1 MTLPASGSISTT
13 QVRTEIGG
21 SGAIVIPSTEVRTL
35 TGVAAGQIVL
45 PNDFW
50 GKSSLSPAPSGT
62 TLYDSGGGTGAW
74 SYTHS
79 AYAAQTIT
87 VEIWGGG
94 ASGAGSNTGGK
105 TPTIGYQGG
114 GGAGYSKSTYY
125 IANGGTVSGSVGAGG
140 SAPGSA
146 NINGNA
152 GGNTTCTQTG
162 QTANGGGAPTAGSSA
177 GSGGGAS
184 GGNVTNTS
192 GEAGTAVFT
201 PSDINTAY
209 GGASP
214 NGGARASSGASGN
227 APGGGGGGQVGAGAN
242 GKILVKAQ

>member
-1 MTLPASGSISTT
+1 MTLPASGPITFA
-13 QVRTEIGG
+13 QIRAEIGG
-21 SGAIVIPSTEVRTL
+21 SGPIVLPSTETRTL
-35 TGVAAGQIVL
+35 SGVASGPIVC

-62 TLYDSGGGTGAW
+62 TLLSQTSSGAW
-74 SYTHS
+74 SYTHTG
-79 AYAAQTIT
+79 YAAQTIT

-105 TPTIGYQGG
+105 SPVVGYQGG
-114 GGAGYSKSTYY
+114 GAGAYSKSTYS
-125 IANGGTVSGSVGAGG
+125 IANGGTISGSVGAGG

-146 NINGNA
+146 NVNGNA
-152 GGNTTCTQTG
+152 GGNTTCSQTG
-162 QTANGGGAPTAGSSA
+162 QTANGGGAPTAGGSA

-184 GGNVTNTS
+184 GGNVANTS
-192 GEAGTAVFT
+192 GESGTAVFT

-214 NGGARASSGASGN
+214 NGGARATSGAAGN

-242 GKILVKAQ
+242 GQILIKAA

>member
-1 MTLPASGSISTT
+1 MTLPSSGSISTT

-21 SGAIVIPSTEVRTL
+21 SGAIVIPSADVRTL
-35 TGVAAGQIVL
+35 TGVASGAVVL
-45 PNDFW
+45 PTDFY
-50 GKSSLSPAPSGT
+50 GKSWLTPAPSGT
-62 TLYDSGGGTGAW
+62 TLFTQSTAGSW

-79 AYAAQTIT
+79 GYAAQTIT

-94 ASGAGSNTGGK
+94 ASGAGSNSGGK

-152 GGNTTCTQTG
+152 GGNTTCTQTS

-201 PSDINTAY
+201 PSNINTAY

-242 GKILVKAQ
+242 GQILIKAA